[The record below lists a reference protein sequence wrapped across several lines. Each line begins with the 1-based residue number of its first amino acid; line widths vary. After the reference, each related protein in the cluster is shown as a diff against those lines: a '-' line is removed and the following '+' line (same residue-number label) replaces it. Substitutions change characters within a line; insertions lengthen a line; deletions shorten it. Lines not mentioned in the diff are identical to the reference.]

1 MKPQVDF
8 FIPSYENEDE
18 GMVLHFTSV
27 DEIDSVIES
36 LNEARAELEH
46 QIEMKRIKNREKRK
60 RRKERIDL
68 DKLNVKQGLDESVAI
83 PDDLSEAMRKAFL
96 EISKKMKEDILKR
109 EVKRNPDAEKE
120 EQLYKDIMKH
130 YDELDDFTKSIMRPI
145 IEQVEDAHKKFCE
158 SKKND

>member
-68 DKLNVKQGLDESVAI
+68 DKLNLKGEFKADNLNEHGEEEDESKMYERLKKDFNEIYNLYNNLPECKFKSDLKPYIELTKALFKAI
-83 PDDLSEAMRKAFL
+83 
-96 EISKKMKEDILKR
+96 
-109 EVKRNPDAEKE
+109 NN
-120 EQLYKDIMKH
+120 Q
-130 YDELDDFTKSIMRPI
+130 
-145 IEQVEDAHKKFCE
+145 
-158 SKKND
+158 ND

>member
-1 MKPQVDF
+1 MKPQVEVTLDLGIEEVVLNF
-8 FIPSYENEDE
+8 TDTEDIDRLIE
-18 GMVLHFTSV
+18 VLNT
-27 DEIDSVIES
+27 
-36 LNEARAELEH
+36 AREELQH
-46 QIEMKRIKNREKRK
+46 QVEMKRIKNRERRK

-68 DKLNVKQGLDESVAI
+68 DKLNVRHSLDESEAI

-158 SKKND
+158 SKNND

>member
-1 MKPQVDF
+1 MKPQVEVTLDLG
-8 FIPSYENEDE
+8 IEKV
-18 GMVLHFTSV
+18 VLNFT
-27 DEIDSVIES
+27 DTDDIDRLIEV
-36 LNEARAELEH
+36 LNNTRTELERL
-46 QIEMKRIKNREKRK
+46 IEMKRIKNREKRK
-60 RRKERIDL
+60 RRKGRIDF
-68 DKLNVKQGLDESVAI
+68 DKPNVKQGLDESCAI
-83 PDDLSEAMRKAFL
+83 PDGLSEAMRKVFL

-120 EQLYKDIMKH
+120 EQLYNDIMKH

>member
-1 MKPQVDF
+1 MKPHVDF
-8 FIPSYENEDE
+8 FILSYENEEE
-18 GMVLHFTSV
+18 GMVMHFTSV
-27 DEIDSVIES
+27 SQIDDVIES
-36 LNEARAELEH
+36 LNEARIELAR
-46 QIEMKRIKNREKRK
+46 QIEAKRINNREKRK
-60 RRKERIDL
+60 RRKERIDF
-68 DKLNVKQGLDESVAI
+68 DKPNVKQGWMNRALF

-120 EQLYKDIMKH
+120 EQLYNDIMKD

>member
-1 MKPQVDF
+1 MKPHVDF
-8 FIPSYENEDE
+8 FIPSYENEEE
-18 GMVLHFTSV
+18 GMVMHFTSV
-27 DEIDSVIES
+27 SQIDDVIES
-36 LNEARAELEH
+36 LNEARIELAR
-46 QIEMKRIKNREKRK
+46 QIEAKRINNRERR
-60 RRKERIDL
+60 RRKKERLAL
-68 DKLNVKQGLDESVAI
+68 DKPNVKQGLDESCAI

-120 EQLYKDIMKH
+120 EQLYNGIMKH
-130 YDELDDFTKSIMRPI
+130 YDELDDFTQSIMRPI